1 MKRLWR
7 KRRRRVARC
16 GAIQRRTMKAFGLRK
31 LPVYGAIVWKPEFIA
46 TIKERV
52 RQVLAEGADVVIYF
66 KRYEGDDFED
76 WDEEVKQILDALQD
90 MNPRDRRLDDRLHF
104 IYLAPKE
111 TNQ

>member
-66 KRYEGDDFED
+66 KRYEGDDFER
-76 WDEEVKQILDALQD
+76 WEEEVKQALGSLQD
-90 MNPRDRRLDDRLHF
+90 MNPRDRRLDDRLHL
-104 IYLAPKE
+104 IDLAPKE